1 VTANTKWIKIDVAFH
16 FAHSGRLVP
25 GKTGAGCF
33 AAVVELS
40 VNSAKKVK
48 VSKVWVAGDIG
59 SYVINP
65 VNAENQVHG
74 AVMEGLSTVMSYEIT
89 FEKGRAMQTNFHQYQ
104 PVRMSQA
111 PPEIQVDFL
120 KTNNPLT
127 GIGEL
132 PVPPVSPAVCNA
144 IFAATGER
152 IRSLPLRKHGYSW
165 A

>member
-1 VTANTKWIKIDVAFH
+1 M
-16 FAHSGRLVP
+16 P